1 MQGEIVLQENVQA
14 PALLTLLL
22 LQYHAFQDLCHIDI
36 SKATL
41 GHLVRECLLGACFMK
56 GIGLRAQWGERE
68 RNLKTWF
75 IVTEFAI
82 SLGDILQVKQFK
94 DSSLKS

>member
-1 MQGEIVLQENVQA
+1 MTRSVVSARESVQA

-22 LQYHAFQDLCHIDI
+22 LQHQAFRDLHHVDI

-56 GIGLRAQWGERE
+56 GLGLGA
-68 RNLKTWF
+68 
-75 IVTEFAI
+75 
-82 SLGDILQVKQFK
+82 
-94 DSSLKS
+94 